1 MNPLDDD
8 SSGGRGTGT
17 DPTITVYTMHMC
29 GGCEALK
36 TFLRE
41 LDVEFAERPLMDP
54 SSITELRMSGCYE
67 KVESLQAP
75 ILEIGDR
82 VMRYDDL
89 FIEGEL
95 CDLAVLRGCMASI
108 PALEAEVAQKDAR
121 IAELIGERDSLM
133 DQCHGLQRLADERDG
148 LRMRVATLEKALVM
162 MAARMWADE
171 IFRYEGEL
179 DKKEVECP

>member
-1 MNPLDDD
+1 LMNQT
-8 SSGGRGTGT
+8 R
-17 DPTITVYTMHMC
+17 
-29 GGCEALK
+29 LK
-36 TFLRE
+36 
-41 LDVEFAERPLMDP
+41 
-54 SSITELRMSGCYE
+54 
-67 KVESLQAP
+67 
-75 ILEIGDR
+75 GDGI
-82 VMRYDDL
+82 VQK
-89 FIEGEL
+89 I
-95 CDLAVLRGCMASI
+95 V
-108 PALEAEVAQKDAR
+108 QKDAR